1 MFVGFTWLQSNHKL
15 FAFFLNHCYDCK
27 GQWPKHDLF
36 SFWCFTFPMDS
47 NVEGER
53 AQKVA
58 RLSQMRRSLPH
69 MSSSAM
75 AALLKDIKDSGLPAV
90 IGKKK
95 IKEARSLAISQAEG
109 PFGPLVQSFNAFT
122 KDGKA
127 IAIDILPPLVFI
139 SHAYSQPGGLYN
151 LLDKKVSREAMHNG
165 FKVEVDPLQR

>member
-1 MFVGFTWLQSNHKL
+1 
-15 FAFFLNHCYDCK
+15 
-27 GQWPKHDLF
+27 
-36 SFWCFTFPMDS
+36 
-47 NVEGER
+47 
-53 AQKVA
+53 
-58 RLSQMRRSLPH
+58 
-69 MSSSAM
+69 M

-151 LLDKKVSREAMHNG
+151 LLKKG
-165 FKVEVDPLQR
+165 FKRSHAQWIQSGSGSFTAMS